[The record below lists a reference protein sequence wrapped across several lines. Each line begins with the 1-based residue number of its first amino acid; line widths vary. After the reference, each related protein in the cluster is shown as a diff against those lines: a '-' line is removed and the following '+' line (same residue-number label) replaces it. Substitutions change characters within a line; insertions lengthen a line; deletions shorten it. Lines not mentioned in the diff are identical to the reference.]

1 MKGHAVEFCIL
12 AAVVGA
18 AVSWGGIVAMK
29 PMILALGYMV
39 SGSAC
44 LIGLSL
50 ARGKDHD

>member
-1 MKGHAVEFCIL
+1 MKGHAVELCIL

-18 AVSWGGIVAMK
+18 VVSWGGIVAVK
-29 PMILALGYMV
+29 PMILSLGYLV

-50 ARGKDHD
+50 ARGKVHD